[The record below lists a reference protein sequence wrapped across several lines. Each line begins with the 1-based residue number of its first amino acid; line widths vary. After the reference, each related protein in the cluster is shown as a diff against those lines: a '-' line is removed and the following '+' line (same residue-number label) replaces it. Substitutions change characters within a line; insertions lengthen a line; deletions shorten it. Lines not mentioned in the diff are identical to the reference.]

1 MAARS
6 RRQLQPFTT
15 FGCDRL
21 IEFDVIWCMDLKWGR
36 LLKKYSS
43 HFTTGMCGMWH
54 VPGPQMWPASV
65 QLASPLTTHCNP
77 ISIHFMSFER
87 KKENHN
93 FKIVKVWS
101 CTERPKSNLSH
112 LPAQRLILP
121 PVAEQFPIIDAVDF
135 CQTAPH
141 GENRA
146 KGKPRL
152 QRFLATTSSETHLF
166 DALSVWPTWVQEV
179 VTSSKLLATI
189 VMQSKVTFWLKC
201 WLCKHDYIFIMT
213 YQVYHI
219 WIYICQVRSQHHHEN
234 LHASV
239 QTDNYILYSR
249 CLKPQS
255 YHVQNIPK

>member
-1 MAARS
+1 MGQRNRFRTLQLLQPHVTNVEIKHQALGRILHRFHPDMAVRS

-43 HFTTGMCGMWH
+43 HFATGMCGMWH

-65 QLASPLTTHCNP
+65 QLASPLTTHFNP
-77 ISIHFMSFER
+77 ISIHFMSFEEKR
-87 KKENHN
+87 ENRN

-101 CTERPKSNLSH
+101 CTERPTSNLAHVS
-112 LPAQRLILP
+112 AQRLILP

-141 GENRA
+141 GENGA

-152 QRFLATTSSETHLF
+152 QRFLATTSSETHGC

-189 VMQSKVTFWLKC
+189 VIQSKVTYWLLKC
-201 WLCKHDYIFIMT
+201 WLCMTIYSSWQIKYI
-213 YQVYHI
+213 
-219 WIYICQVRSQHHHEN
+219 
-234 LHASV
+234 
-239 QTDNYILYSR
+239 
-249 CLKPQS
+249 
-255 YHVQNIPK
+255 